1 MSELLADLSM
11 HRKRMRGIAREKSSL
26 TTYVLCR
33 LSLQTLGGFVWT
45 THGGS
50 IRVTASTASCPQ
62 RLSKSPASLICLLEI
77 VRMLCHVPFEVE
89 VPVQERSPE
98 RHVYGIEEIPHA

>member
-33 LSLQTLGGFVWT
+33 LSLQMSGFL
-45 THGGS
+45 
-50 IRVTASTASCPQ
+50 
-62 RLSKSPASLICLLEI
+62 RL
-77 VRMLCHVPFEVE
+77 
-89 VPVQERSPE
+89 ERSHGSVSQLPL
-98 RHVYGIEEIPHA
+98 PHALSA